1 MSDSSASDNAPETA
15 SNDASDPVVDEF
27 SHRFSSVEEL
37 IGEIRAGRMIVLL
50 DDEDRENEGDLV
62 MAAEFVTPEAINFM
76 AKEARGLICMPMTAD
91 RCRKLRL
98 TPMATS
104 NRSKHHT
111 NFTVSIEA
119 AEGVTTGISA
129 ADRART
135 VQAAVAADATPD
147 DIVTPG
153 HVFPLTAEP
162 GGVLS
167 RAGHTEAACDFVRLA
182 GCEPAA
188 VIVEIMNEDG
198 TMARLPDLVEFARR
212 SDLKLGTIADLVHYR
227 ALHDS
232 TVERVGE
239 KQIDT
244 VHGPFRVVAYRDTLR
259 EQLHLALVR
268 GEIDPEASTL
278 VRVHAPNVLLDL
290 VGTVRDGPRSWS
302 VGRALDRV
310 AREGSGVVV
319 ILAGDDS
326 PEEALE
332 RFELF
337 PETPSYKRSLRADG
351 SSVYSA
357 VGLGSQILRDLGVK
371 HMRLM
376 SFPTRY
382 SAISGFDLQIDEYI
396 SYDGESIRAADAD
409 PALG

>member
-1 MSDSSASDNAPETA
+1 VRDREVQHMA
-15 SNDASDPVVDEF
+15 
-27 SHRFSSVEEL
+27 FSSVQEL
-37 IGEIRAGRMIVLL
+37 IEEIRAGRMIVLL

-62 MAAEFVTPEAINFM
+62 MAAEHVTPDAVNFM
-76 AKEARGLICMPMTAD
+76 AKHARGLICMPMTVE

-98 TPMATS
+98 QPMSSS
-104 NRSKHHT
+104 NRTKHHT

-135 VQAAVAADATPD
+135 VQVAVAPDVTAD

-153 HVFPLTAEP
+153 HVFPLMAEP

-167 RAGHTEAACDFVRLA
+167 RAGHTEASCDLARLA

-198 TMARLPDLVEFARR
+198 TMARLPDLEVFAAEHG
-212 SDLKLGTIADLVHYR
+212 LKLGTIADLVHYR

-244 VHGPFRVVAYRDTLR
+244 VHGPFTVHAFRDTLHG
-259 EQLHLALVR
+259 QVHFALVR
-268 GEIDPEASTL
+268 GQIDAESPTL

-290 VGTVRDGPRSWS
+290 VGAVREGPRSWS
-302 VGRALDRV
+302 VDRALERV

-319 ILAGDDS
+319 ILAATEA
-326 PEEALE
+326 PEDTLE
-332 RFELF
+332 RFDVF
-337 PETPSYKRSLRADG
+337 PATPSFNRSLRADG
-351 SSVYSA
+351 TSVYHS
-357 VGLGSQILRDLGVK
+357 VGLGSQMLRDLGVRR
-371 HMRLM
+371 MRLM

-382 SAISGFDLQIDEYI
+382 NAISGFDLEIVEYI
-396 SYDGESIRAADAD
+396 TDDGERIPADKVDGVTDLTARMRG
-409 PALG
+409 PGAR

>member
-1 MSDSSASDNAPETA
+1 MD
-15 SNDASDPVVDEF
+15 F
-27 SHRFSSVEEL
+27 STPEEL
-37 IGEIRAGRMIVLL
+37 IAEIRAGRMIVLL

-62 MAAEFVTPEAINFM
+62 MAAEHVTPEAINFM
-76 AKEARGLICMPMTAD
+76 ARHARGLICMPMTVE
-91 RCRKLRL
+91 RCRRLRL

-104 NRSKHHT
+104 NKSVHHT

-129 ADRART
+129 ADRAHT
-135 VQAAVAADATPD
+135 VKVAVAADATAD

-167 RAGHTEAACDFVRLA
+167 RVGHTEASCDLARLA

-188 VIVEIMNEDG
+188 VIVEIMNDDG
-198 TMARLPDLVEFARR
+198 TMARLPDLEVFAETHG
-212 SDLKLGTIADLVHYR
+212 LKLGTIADLVHYR

-239 KQIDT
+239 KDIDT
-244 VHGPFRVVAYRDTLR
+244 VHGPFKVLAFRDTLHGNM
-259 EQLHLALVR
+259 HLALVR
-268 GEIDPEASTL
+268 GDIDPEHPTL
-278 VRVHAPNVLLDL
+278 VRVHAPNILLDL
-290 VGTVRDGPRSWS
+290 VGAVRDGPRSWS
-302 VGRALDRV
+302 VERALDRV

-319 ILAGDDS
+319 ILAGNES
-326 PEEALE
+326 AEETLE

-337 PETPSYKRSLRADG
+337 PDTPSYNRSLRADG
-351 SSVYSA
+351 SSVYHS
-357 VGLGSQILRDLGVK
+357 VGLGSQILRDIGVRR
-371 HMRLM
+371 MRLM

-382 SAISGFDLQIDEYI
+382 NAISGFDLEIVEYI
-396 SYDGESIRAADAD
+396 SYDGETIAVADGEPGAI
-409 PALG
+409 GSGT

>member
-1 MSDSSASDNAPETA
+1 MK
-15 SNDASDPVVDEF
+15 
-27 SHRFSSVEEL
+27 FSSTEEL
-37 IGEIRAGRMIVLL
+37 VAEIREGRMIVLL

-62 MAAEFVTPEAINFM
+62 MAAEFVSPDAINFM
-76 AKEARGLICMPMTAD
+76 AKEARGLICMPMTVD
-91 RCRKLRL
+91 RCQRLRL
-98 TPMATS
+98 APMAAS

-135 VQAAVAADATPD
+135 VEVAVAPDATPD

-167 RAGHTEAACDFVRLA
+167 RAGHTEAACDLARLA

-198 TMARLPDLVEFARR
+198 TMARRPDLEVFAEKFG
-212 SDLKLGTIADLVHYR
+212 LKLGTIADLVHYR
-227 ALHDS
+227 ALHES
-232 TVERVGE
+232 TVERVGDKE
-239 KQIDT
+239 IDT
-244 VHGPFRVVAYRDTLR
+244 VHGSFRVIAYRDTLHK
-259 EQLHLALVR
+259 QMHFALVR
-268 GEIDPEASTL
+268 GDVDPEQATL

-290 VGTVRDGPRSWS
+290 VGAVRGGPRSWS
-302 VGRALDRV
+302 VERALDRV

-319 ILAGDDS
+319 ILANSDG

-332 RFELF
+332 RFALF
-337 PETPSYKRSLRADG
+337 PETPAYNRSLRGDG
-351 SSVYSA
+351 SSVYSSI
-357 VGLGSQILRDLGVK
+357 GLGSQILKDLGVRR
-371 HMRLM
+371 MRLM
-376 SFPTRY
+376 SPPTRY
-382 SAISGFDLQIDEYI
+382 SAISGFDLEIEEYI
-396 SYDGESIRAADAD
+396 SIDGEAIRAADAD
-409 PALG
+409 VGAAG

>member
-1 MSDSSASDNAPETA
+1 MKF
-15 SNDASDPVVDEF
+15 SNT
-27 SHRFSSVEEL
+27 EEL
-37 IGEIRAGRMIVLL
+37 VAEIREGRMIVLL

-62 MAAEFVTPEAINFM
+62 MAAEFVSPEAINFM
-76 AKEARGLICMPMTAD
+76 AKEARGLICMPMTVE
-91 RCRKLRL
+91 RCQRLRL
-98 TPMATS
+98 APMAAS

-135 VQAAVAADATPD
+135 VEVAVAPDATPD

-167 RAGHTEAACDFVRLA
+167 RAGHTEAACDLARLA

-198 TMARLPDLVEFARR
+198 TMARLPDLEVFAEKFG
-212 SDLKLGTIADLVHYR
+212 LKLGTIADLVQYR
-227 ALHDS
+227 ALHES
-232 TVERVGE
+232 TVERVGDKE
-239 KQIDT
+239 IDT
-244 VHGPFRVVAYRDTLR
+244 VHGSFRVIAYRDTLR
-259 EQLHLALVR
+259 KQMHFALVR
-268 GEIDPEASTL
+268 GEVDPEQATL

-290 VGTVRDGPRSWS
+290 VGAVRGGPRSWS
-302 VGRALDRV
+302 VERALDRV

-319 ILAGDDS
+319 ILANSDG

-332 RFELF
+332 RFSLF
-337 PETPSYKRSLRADG
+337 PETPAYNRSMRGDG
-351 SSVYSA
+351 SSVYSSI
-357 VGLGSQILRDLGVK
+357 GLGSQILKDLGVRR
-371 HMRLM
+371 MRLM
-376 SFPTRY
+376 SPPTRY
-382 SAISGFDLQIDEYI
+382 SAISGFDLKIEEYI
-396 SYDGESIRAADAD
+396 SIDGEAIRAADAD
-409 PALG
+409 IGAAG

>member
-1 MSDSSASDNAPETA
+1 MSFST
-15 SNDASDPVVDEF
+15 VDE
-27 SHRFSSVEEL
+27 L
-37 IGEIRAGRMIVLL
+37 IAEIRDGRMIVLL

-62 MAAEFVTPEAINFM
+62 MAAEHVTPEAINFM
-76 AKEARGLICMPMTAD
+76 AKEARGLICMPMTVD
-91 RCRKLRL
+91 RCRQLRL
-98 TPMATS
+98 TPMASS
-104 NRSKHHT
+104 NRSQHHT

-135 VQAAVAADATPD
+135 VQAAVAPDATAD

-153 HVFPLTAEP
+153 HVFPLMAQP

-167 RAGHTEAACDFVRLA
+167 RAGHTEAACDLARLA

-198 TMARLPDLVEFARR
+198 TMARLPDLERFAGKFG
-212 SDLKLGTIADLVHYR
+212 LKLGTIADLVHYR

-239 KQIDT
+239 KEIDT
-244 VHGPFRVVAYRDTLR
+244 VHGRFRVLAYRDTLHA
-259 EQLHLALVR
+259 QLHLALVR
-268 GEIDPEASTL
+268 GDVDPETPTL

-290 VGTVRDGPRSWS
+290 VGAVRDGPRSWS
-302 VGRALDRV
+302 VERALDRV
-310 AREGSGVVV
+310 AREGAGVVV
-319 ILAGDDS
+319 ILANGDG

-332 RFELF
+332 RFDLF
-337 PETPSYKRSLRADG
+337 PETPSYNRSMRADG

-357 VGLGSQILRDLGVK
+357 VGLGSQILRDLGVRR
-371 HMRLM
+371 MRLM

-382 SAISGFDLQIDEYI
+382 SAISGFDLEIVEYI
-396 SYDGESIRAADAD
+396 SYDGETIRATGVDVEERD
-409 PALG
+409 LGAAG

>member
-1 MSDSSASDNAPETA
+1 MNFAS
-15 SNDASDPVVDEF
+15 VDE
-27 SHRFSSVEEL
+27 L
-37 IGEIRAGRMIVLL
+37 IEEIRAGRMIILL

-62 MAAEFVTPEAINFM
+62 MAAQHVTPEAINFM
-76 AKEARGLICMPMTAD
+76 AKEARGLICMPMTGD

-98 TPMATS
+98 NPMATS

-135 VQAAVAADATPD
+135 VQVAVDPQASPD

-153 HVFPLTAEP
+153 HVFPLMAEP

-167 RAGHTEAACDFVRLA
+167 RVGHTEASIDFARLA
-182 GCEPAA
+182 GCEPSA

-198 TMARLPDLVEFARR
+198 TMARAPDLEQFAEKHG
-212 SDLKLGTIADLVHYR
+212 LKLGTIADLVHYR

-232 TVERVGE
+232 TVERVGQ
-239 KQIDT
+239 KTIDT
-244 VHGPFRVVAYRDTLR
+244 VHGPFEVIAYQDTLR
-259 EQLHLALVR
+259 DQMHLALVR
-268 GEIDPEASTL
+268 GDIDPEAPTL

-290 VGTVRDGPRSWS
+290 VGAVRDGPRSWS
-302 VGRALDRV
+302 VERALDRV
-310 AREGSGVVV
+310 AREDNGVVV
-319 ILAGDDS
+319 ILSGNES
-326 PEEALE
+326 PEETLE

-337 PETPSYKRSLRADG
+337 PETPTYNRSLRADG
-351 SSVYSA
+351 SSVYHS
-357 VGLGSQILRDLGVK
+357 VGLGSQILRDVGVRR
-371 HMRLM
+371 MRLM

-382 SAISGFDLQIDEYI
+382 NAISGFDLEIVEYI
-396 SYDGESIRAADAD
+396 SYDGERIAAADVEPPIAGTG
-409 PALG
+409 P

>member
-1 MSDSSASDNAPETA
+1 
-15 SNDASDPVVDEF
+15 
-27 SHRFSSVEEL
+27 
-37 IGEIRAGRMIVLL
+37 MIVLL

-62 MAAEFVTPEAINFM
+62 MAAEFVSPEAINFM
-76 AKEARGLICMPMTAD
+76 AKEARGLICMPMTVE
-91 RCRKLRL
+91 RCQRLRL
-98 TPMATS
+98 APMAAS

-135 VQAAVAADATPD
+135 VEVAVAPDATPD

-167 RAGHTEAACDFVRLA
+167 RAGHTEAACDLARLA

-198 TMARLPDLVEFARR
+198 TMARLPDLEVFAEKFG
-212 SDLKLGTIADLVHYR
+212 LKLGTIADLVQYR
-227 ALHDS
+227 ALHES
-232 TVERVGE
+232 TVERVGDKE
-239 KQIDT
+239 IDT
-244 VHGPFRVVAYRDTLR
+244 VHGSFRVIAYRDTLR
-259 EQLHLALVR
+259 KQMHFALVR
-268 GEIDPEASTL
+268 GEVDPEQATL

-290 VGTVRDGPRSWS
+290 VGAVRGGPRSWS
-302 VGRALDRV
+302 VERALDRV

-319 ILAGDDS
+319 ILANSDG

-332 RFELF
+332 RFSLF
-337 PETPSYKRSLRADG
+337 PETPAYNRSMRGDG
-351 SSVYSA
+351 SSVYSSI
-357 VGLGSQILRDLGVK
+357 GLGSQILKDLGVRR
-371 HMRLM
+371 MRLM
-376 SFPTRY
+376 SPPTRY
-382 SAISGFDLQIDEYI
+382 SAISGFDLEIEEYI
-396 SYDGESIRAADAD
+396 SIDGEAIRAADAD
-409 PALG
+409 IGAAG

>member
-1 MSDSSASDNAPETA
+1 MKF
-15 SNDASDPVVDEF
+15 SNT
-27 SHRFSSVEEL
+27 EEL
-37 IGEIRAGRMIVLL
+37 VAEIREGRMIVLL

-62 MAAEFVTPEAINFM
+62 MAAEFVSPEAINFM
-76 AKEARGLICMPMTAD
+76 AKEARGLICMPMTVE
-91 RCRKLRL
+91 RCQRLRL
-98 TPMATS
+98 APMAAS

-135 VQAAVAADATPD
+135 VEVAVAPDATPD

-167 RAGHTEAACDFVRLA
+167 RAGHTEAACDLARLA

-198 TMARLPDLVEFARR
+198 TMARLPDLEVFAEKFG
-212 SDLKLGTIADLVHYR
+212 LKLGTIADLVQYR
-227 ALHDS
+227 ALHES
-232 TVERVGE
+232 TVERVGDKE
-239 KQIDT
+239 IDT
-244 VHGPFRVVAYRDTLR
+244 VHGSFRVIAYRDTLR
-259 EQLHLALVR
+259 KQMHFALVR
-268 GEIDPEASTL
+268 GEVDPEQATL

-290 VGTVRDGPRSWS
+290 VGAVRGGPRSWS
-302 VGRALDRV
+302 VERALDRV

-319 ILAGDDS
+319 ILANSDG

-332 RFELF
+332 RFSLF
-337 PETPSYKRSLRADG
+337 PETPAYNRSMRGDG
-351 SSVYSA
+351 SSVYSSI
-357 VGLGSQILRDLGVK
+357 GLGSQILKDLGVRR
-371 HMRLM
+371 MRLM
-376 SFPTRY
+376 SPPTRY
-382 SAISGFDLQIDEYI
+382 SAISGFDLEIEEYI
-396 SYDGESIRAADAD
+396 SIDGEAIRAADAD
-409 PALG
+409 IGAAG